1 MSVNKV
7 MLLGHLGQDPEVRY
21 TQGGLTI
28 ANLRIATSERRPDG
42 NGGWK
47 KETEWHSVVVFGK
60 RADVVKQYM
69 HKGSE
74 VFIEG
79 SLRTRKWQDK
89 QGQTRYSTEIVA
101 NDFSFVGG
109 RSGGGAGGAGGGA
122 SEGGGYGGREDM
134 GAPVPAPDDNF
145 PSEFGSGPDDD
156 IPF

>member
-7 MLLGHLGQDPEVRY
+7 FLLGNLGQDPEIRV

-28 ANLRIATSERRPDG
+28 ANLRIATTERRPDG

-47 KETEWHSVVVFGK
+47 KETEWHTVVFFGK

-69 HKGSE
+69 TKGSQI
-74 VFIEG
+74 FIEG

-109 RSGGGAGGAGGGA
+109 RPGAGGGGGAGG
-122 SEGGGYGGREDM
+122 YDRMPDDM
-134 GAPVPAPDDNF
+134 AQPVPNDDGL
-145 PSEFGSGPDDD
+145 SDFGGGPDDD

>member
-47 KETEWHSVVVFGK
+47 KETEWHTVVVFGK

-69 HKGSE
+69 TKGSE

-79 SLRTRKWQDK
+79 SLRTRQWQD
-89 QGQTRYSTEIVA
+89 QAGQKRQSTEIVSR
-101 NDFSFVGG
+101 DIRFVGG
-109 RSGGGAGGAGGGA
+109 RGGAGGGA
-122 SEGGGYGGREDM
+122 PGGGMSSGGEDNF
-134 GAPVPAPDDNF
+134 AQPVPSDDNID
-145 PSEFGSGPDDD
+145 FGGGPDDD

>member
-47 KETEWHSVVVFGK
+47 KETEWHTVVMFGK
-60 RADVVKQYM
+60 RADVLKQYV

-74 VFIEG
+74 IFIEG

-109 RSGGGAGGAGGGA
+109 RGSGGGPSGGGGF
-122 SEGGGYGGREDM
+122 EHGDHDM
-134 GAPVPAPDDNF
+134 GAPVPSDTGME
-145 PSEFGSGPDDD
+145 EFGGGPDDD

>member
-47 KETEWHSVVVFGK
+47 KETEWHTVVMFGK
-60 RADVVKQYM
+60 RADVLKQYVR
-69 HKGSE
+69 KGSE
-74 VFIEG
+74 IFIEG

-109 RSGGGAGGAGGGA
+109 RGSGGGGGAAGGG
-122 SEGGGYGGREDM
+122 GGFDHGEEM
-134 GAPVPAPDDNF
+134 GASVPADTGME
-145 PSEFGSGPDDD
+145 EFGGSGPDDD